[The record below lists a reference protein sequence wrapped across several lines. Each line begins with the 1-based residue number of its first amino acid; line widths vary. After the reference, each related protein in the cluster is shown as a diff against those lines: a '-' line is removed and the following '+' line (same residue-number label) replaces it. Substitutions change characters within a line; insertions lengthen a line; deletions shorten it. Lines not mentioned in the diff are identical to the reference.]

1 MPGIGRSTVAIIG
14 AQNATPWGTG
24 MLVGP
29 RHVLTCAHVIGDVLG
44 NRDAIAKIDTPPRDN
59 TIRIRF
65 TVAERP
71 TIIAA
76 TVIRWSRYFERIELA
91 TNETAERY
99 PIRDLALL
107 ELDADPPE
115 HARPVRFWHPADPG
129 RCDRLLKDRDMVAAG
144 YPFIGEDAFHSLE
157 FAYDAL
163 TDGEEMLFR
172 QTRSDFDDKDLSGL
186 SGAGLVVREYG
197 LVIGMVME
205 VGTQR
210 NLVVVK
216 PARQLEQ
223 FWPELR
229 LVIHGCE
236 LEKWHKVPDQ
246 LLPEIDRS
254 DHCRQVYEA
263 AVTCRDAGPGVML
276 AGVLGHNE
284 NRIIE
289 WIDHLVARVV
299 QPKLRIRL
307 GDWVAL
313 PQPISVARPGRRLNP
328 DDVVWQ
334 ALDDLAKRLGIRHT
348 SLEDDAFIDLV
359 RGVLNE
365 EDVGAANR
373 VDPPPYIVF
382 QFSARRFGPADAQVM
397 ERLIRFWDNVA
408 AGRLDRVHLV
418 FFTLVAGTADETDPD
433 LDLSAICTSI
443 RESFTPYKDVTII
456 DPVPGVRMA
465 DIIMWIRD
473 YEDEVDDLWRI
484 NSTTAHRY
492 RQVVRDIFRHEA
504 GSEELS
510 LELFKKQLDSLELC
524 RKYQE
529 M

>member
-14 AQNATPWGTG
+14 AQDTMPRGTG

-29 RHVLTCAHVIGDVLG
+29 RHVLTCAHVIGDALG
-44 NRDAIAKIDTPPRDN
+44 DRNVIAKSDVKPADTLRV
-59 TIRIRF
+59 RF
-65 TVAERP
+65 TVAEHP
-71 TIIAA
+71 TIINA
-76 TVIRWSRYFERIELA
+76 TLIQWSRYFERAELA
-91 TNETAERY
+91 SNETAKHY

-115 HARPVRFWHPADPG
+115 HARPVRLWHPADLSH
-129 RCDRLLKDRDMVAAG
+129 CDRLLKDRTLVAAG
-144 YPFIGEDAFHSLE
+144 YPEIGSDAFHSLE
-157 FAYDAL
+157 FAFDAL
-163 TDGEEMLFR
+163 TDGEEILFR
-172 QTRSDFDDKDLSGL
+172 QTSGNFDQRNLSGL

-216 PARQLEQ
+216 PACQLEQ
-223 FWPELR
+223 FWPDLR

-254 DHCRQVYEA
+254 THCRQIYEA

-276 AGVLGHNE
+276 ATILGHNE
-284 NRIIE
+284 NRIGE
-289 WIDHLVARVV
+289 WIDHLVAHVV

-307 GDWVAL
+307 GDWVVP
-313 PQPISVARPGRRLNP
+313 PQPIAVARAGRRLDP

-334 ALDDLAKRLGIRHT
+334 ALDDLAKRLGIRQS
-348 SLEDDAFIDLV
+348 SLDGNAFIDLV

-365 EDVGAANR
+365 EDVGTANR
-373 VDPPPYIVF
+373 VEPPPYIVF
-382 QFSARRFGPADAQVM
+382 QFSAHRFGPVDAQVM
-397 ERLIRFWDNVA
+397 ERLIRFWDQVA

-418 FFTLVAGTADETDPD
+418 FFTLVASTADETA
-433 LDLSAICTSI
+433 LAMDLSAVCSSI
-443 RESFTPYKDVTII
+443 RKSFTAYNGFTVI
-456 DPVPGVRMA
+456 DPVPGIRMD
-465 DIIMWIRD
+465 DIIMWIRE
-473 YEDEVDDLWRI
+473 YEDEVDDMWRV
-484 NSTTAHRY
+484 NGTTAHCY
-492 RQVVRDIFRHEA
+492 RQVVRDIFQYEV

-510 LELFKKQLDSLELC
+510 LELFKRQLDNLELC

-529 M
+529 L